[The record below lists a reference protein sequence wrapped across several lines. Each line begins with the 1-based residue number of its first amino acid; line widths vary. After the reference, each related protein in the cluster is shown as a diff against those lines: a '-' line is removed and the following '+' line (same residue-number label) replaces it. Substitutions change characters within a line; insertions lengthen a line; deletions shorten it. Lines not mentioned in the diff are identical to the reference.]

1 MAMTTTMETPPEY
14 LSAMWNAIIPALGDH
29 LWQSTLFAVV
39 AGLLT
44 LLLRKHHAR
53 ARYWLWLAASV
64 KFLLPFSLL
73 VGIGNHLAWSRGS
86 AGAAA
91 GLYFAM
97 EEISQPFTQVAAPV
111 ISQAAPSLVH
121 PLAHPTIAN
130 GTMAYA
136 SLLHLLPVLA
146 AVWLCGFSVVLFVWY
161 VRWAQI
167 FTAVREAATLYEG
180 REVDALRRLERL
192 AGMRKGIEML
202 RSRTTLEPGIFGIAR
217 PVLLWPEGIS
227 EHLSN
232 AQLDAILAHE
242 LRHVRRQD
250 NLTAAIHM
258 VVEAAFWFHP
268 LVWWLGARLVAEREH
283 ACDEEVLA
291 LGTERHVYAE
301 SILNVCKFCLGS
313 PLACV
318 SGVTGADLKKR
329 MVHIMTDSVSRKLD
343 FTRKLLLSAAGLL
356 AIALPILF
364 GLANPTPSRAQ
375 SQAEETSAS
384 VPAFSVASVKPDKSG
399 NGQTRFMFAPDG
411 LQGTNVPLREL
422 LREAYGVQD
431 KQISGAPD
439 WLSSERYDVE
449 GKLEKPATE
458 ELSHMDENQ
467 AASLRQHMLQALLA
481 EQFKLAVHRETKEI
495 PVYILVV
502 AENGPKFQESKF
514 QESKSDDVG
523 PGGPKGQ
530 RMMRISRDGQLA
542 SQGTPMSLLV
552 RLLSEQVG
560 RPVLD
565 KTGLT
570 GNYDFALQ
578 WKPDPSLVNPTPMFK
593 GEDGQLKSGQQ
604 EDTGTSSTES
614 SKPSIFTAIQGQ
626 LGLKLEPQKAPIET
640 LVIDHSEPPAEN

>member
-1 MAMTTTMETPPEY
+1 MATIPEY
-14 LSAMWNAIIPALGDH
+14 LSVMWNAIIPALGDH

-39 AGLLT
+39 AGLLA

-73 VGIGNHLAWSRGS
+73 VGIGKHLAWSRGS
-86 AGAAA
+86 AGATT
-91 GLYFAM
+91 GLYFTM
-97 EEISQPFTQVAAPV
+97 EEISQPFTLAAAPV
-111 ISQAAPSLVH
+111 ISQAAPSPVH
-121 PLAHPTIAN
+121 PAITYSTI
-130 GTMAYA
+130 TYA

-146 AVWLCGFSVVLFVWY
+146 VIWLCGFSVVLFVWC
-161 VRWAQI
+161 VRWARI
-167 FTAVREAATLYEG
+167 STTVREAATLREG
-180 REVDALRRLERL
+180 REVDALRRLEHL
-192 AGMRKGIEML
+192 AGMRKRIEML
-202 RSRTTLEPGIFGIAR
+202 RSWTTLEPGIFGIVR

-258 VVEAAFWFHP
+258 VVEAVFWFHP
-268 LVWWLGARLVAEREH
+268 LVWWLGARLVAERER

-329 MVHIMTDSVSRKLD
+329 MVHIMTNSVSRKLD
-343 FTRKLLLSAAGLL
+343 FTRKLLLSTAGLL

-375 SQAEETSAS
+375 SQVEDNIAS
-384 VPAFSVASVKPDKSG
+384 IPAFSVASVKPDKSG
-399 NGQTRFMFAPDG
+399 NGQTRFMYSPDG

-439 WLSSERYDVE
+439 WLNSERYDVE
-449 GKLEKPATE
+449 LKLEKPATE
-458 ELSHMDENQ
+458 EQLSQLDENQ

-481 EQFKLAVHRETKEI
+481 EQFKLAVHRETKEL
-495 PVYILVV
+495 PVYTLVV
-502 AENGPKFQESKF
+502 AENGPKFPEIKT
-514 QESKSDDVG
+514 DDAG

-530 RMMRISRDGQLA
+530 RMMQISRDGGQLA

-578 WKPDPSLVNPTPMFK
+578 WKPDPSLVSPTPMFK
-593 GEDGQLKSGQQ
+593 GFEGGQLKNGQQ
-604 EDTGTSSTES
+604 EDTGTSSAES
-614 SKPSIFTAIQGQ
+614 SKPSIFTAVQDQ
-626 LGLKLEPQKAPIET
+626 LGLKLEPQKAPAEI
-640 LVIDHSEPPAEN
+640 LVIDHIEPPAEN